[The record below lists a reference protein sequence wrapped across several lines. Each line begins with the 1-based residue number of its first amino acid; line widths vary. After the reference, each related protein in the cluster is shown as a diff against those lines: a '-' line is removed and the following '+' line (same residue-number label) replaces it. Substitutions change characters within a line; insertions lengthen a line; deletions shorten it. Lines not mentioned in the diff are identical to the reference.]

1 MRSLPRW
8 GAVAAATALLL
19 LLPWLVAHRPVPTR
33 SISAVTL
40 LDRIQ
45 HSGDVG
51 YSGYAESSGQ
61 LALPATDQFSSLTNL
76 FGATTDVR
84 VWSRSPLD
92 WRVDTVTF
100 AGEDDLYRDS
110 DGYWAWNYERRE
122 ATRTDVSDDP
132 AVRLPR
138 AGDLVPAQLAVR
150 LLSQATAAEVT
161 RLSVTRV
168 AGVDAVG
175 LRLRPSSPAT
185 SIDHVDVWADESSGA
200 GLRVEVYAK
209 GSTRAA
215 ITSSFLD
222 YSGSRPAAA
231 TTTFVPPAA
240 ARVSVSSQ
248 LDLLSA
254 GRAVPPV
261 SPPTRLAGLAVNS
274 ATTTGNTSVV
284 AYGRGTTELIAVPLR
299 RRFTGQLDDQLMKA
313 GALVKGNRVS
323 LGVGPLNLLLLTGA
337 NGNNWLL
344 SGTVTA
350 ATLATAADQLT
361 SNPPGR
367 Q

>member
-215 ITSSFLD
+215 
-222 YSGSRPAAA
+222 
-231 TTTFVPPAA
+231 TTFVPPAA